1 MMQNLSA
8 ADSTLA
14 VDRREP
20 RPGTPLTVAR
30 LAAAWPLWLF
40 LAWAALVI
48 ALYYRA
54 AWPLLMAGG
63 LRQALSSTGLS
74 SVRNGLPFARDA
86 AVTAAT
92 GVAGLIIVS
101 AAIMAAGRLLI
112 RFWAPHVLTPTE
124 RIALTA
130 AFGAWTLAYAFLTLA
145 FLGIY
150 TPTVVRVV
158 VAVLAAFEVWQA
170 ISARASWRDAVER
183 GRAYLRD
190 ANAGTRLW
198 MAMTCATCAYAFVC
212 ALAPET
218 EFDAVWYHLDLPRR
232 WLEAGHPI
240 DDITEYVS
248 LYPLTW
254 ELLFG
259 AGLSVDG
266 VASAKLLHWAALPLC
281 STIVLLLAN
290 RTRVNGWLAA
300 AIFCTAPTVFWEA
313 TTAYVDLA
321 LAFHVGVAVYAA
333 VRWLDTDDR
342 RWLLVSALQLGVAI
356 ATKHLGLVAV
366 ASLVPVLYVVRQ
378 QRAGVMRALRAV
390 VVVCLV
396 SLAVAVPW
404 YARSALASGNPVFPE
419 LSNVFG
425 ARPPE
430 RWGDNGKG
438 LDRFKTHFG
447 RPRTALNQLTLPWDM
462 AMHAPRYGGTFGPL
476 LLLLAPGA
484 VFATSRRRLVA
495 ALLAGAA
502 IYFAVWASP
511 AASFQLR
518 FLLPAWL
525 IVAVALAA
533 GADAASAQ
541 ARSVDR
547 RLAAALTGALALLLA
562 LNLPPF
568 IPLHEGDRRGWSNWL
583 THVVHDVPTD
593 VVLGAV
599 SHDRFLATRVRS
611 YEAWQWINQHL
622 PADARVLTMSGG
634 DQLYAR
640 RARVPYDANL
650 VRTAVWAAPTVADAA
665 RELRRLSITYVLVPK
680 PILWTP
686 DLDSSVLL
694 PLANR
699 RQVLDLVH
707 EDFWYEVYRVR
718 VEKMKNV
725 KGKM

>member
-1 MMQNLSA
+1 MMQNPSA

-14 VDRREP
+14 VDRHEGRT
-20 RPGTPLTVAR
+20 GAPLTVAR
-30 LAAAWPLWLF
+30 VAAAWPLWLL

-48 ALYYRA
+48 AVYYRA
-54 AWPLLMAGG
+54 AWPLLLAGG
-63 LRQALSSTGLS
+63 FRQALSSTGLS

-86 AVTAAT
+86 AATAAA
-92 GVAGLIIVS
+92 GIAGLIIVS

-112 RFWAPHVLTPTE
+112 GFWAPHVLTPTE

-130 AFGAWTLAYAFLTLA
+130 AFGAWALAYAFLTLA

-150 TPTVVRVV
+150 MPPVVRVV
-158 VAVLAAFEVWQA
+158 VAVLAAFEVWHA
-170 ISARASWRDAVER
+170 VIARSSWRDAVER
-183 GRAYLRD
+183 MRAYLRD

-232 WLEAGHPI
+232 WLQAGHPI
-240 DDITEYVS
+240 DDITEYIS
-248 LYPLTW
+248 LYPFTW

-259 AGLSVDG
+259 AGISVGG

-281 STIVLLLAN
+281 SAVIVLLGK
-290 RTRVNGWLAA
+290 RTHVNGWLAA

-321 LAFHVGVAVYAA
+321 LAFHIGVAVYAA
-333 VRWLDTDDR
+333 VCWSGTDDR
-342 RWLLVSALQLGVAI
+342 RWLVVSALQLGVAC

-366 ASLVPVLYVVRQ
+366 ASVVPVLYVVRQ
-378 QRAGVMRALRAV
+378 RRAGVVPAIRSA

-396 SLAVAVPW
+396 LLAVAAPW
-404 YARSALASGNPVFPE
+404 YVRSALASGNPVFPE

-430 RWGDNGKG
+430 RWGDNTAG
-438 LDRFKTHFG
+438 LGRFKMHFG
-447 RPRTALNQLTLPWDM
+447 RPRTVMNQLTLPWDM
-462 AMHAPRYGGTFGPL
+462 TMHAPRYGGTFGPL

-484 VFATSRRRLVA
+484 VFATLRRRLVA
-495 ALLAGAA
+495 ALLAGAS
-502 IYFAVWASP
+502 IYVAVWASP

-525 IVAVALAA
+525 IIAVALAA
-533 GADAASAQ
+533 GADAAGAQ

-547 RLAAALTGALALLLA
+547 RLAAALTAALALLLA

-593 VVLGAV
+593 VVLGAI
-599 SHDRFLATRVRS
+599 SRDRFLATRVRS
-611 YEAWQWINQHL
+611 YEAWQWMNQHL
-622 PADARVLTMSGG
+622 PADARVLTVSGG

-640 RARVPYDANL
+640 RARVPYDAAL
-650 VRTAVWAAPTVADAA
+650 ARTAVWTAPTVREAA

-680 PILWTP
+680 PILWTN

-694 PLANR
+694 PPANR

-718 VEKMKNV
+718 DST
-725 KGKM
+725 